1 MYPNAETTVEAGIA
15 ISSPSAFLYETAFSL
30 ILLTVAFVTILICCG
45 IMLVTT
51 ISVKMAGFISKIVTS
66 WFVCAMNSAVSPL
79 LEKRIMIEGLLR
91 ALIQSIG
98 APSYAKISNEA
109 SLFKK

>member
-1 MYPNAETTVEAGIA
+1 MYPNAKTTVEAGIV

-30 ILLTVAFVTILICCG
+30 ILLTVAFVTILICCWCNLSIFG

-66 WFVCAMNSAVSPL
+66 
-79 LEKRIMIEGLLR
+79 
-91 ALIQSIG
+91 
-98 APSYAKISNEA
+98 
-109 SLFKK
+109 

>member
-1 MYPNAETTVEAGIA
+1 
-15 ISSPSAFLYETAFSL
+15 
-30 ILLTVAFVTILICCG
+30 
-45 IMLVTT
+45 
-51 ISVKMAGFISKIVTS
+51 
-66 WFVCAMNSAVSPL
+66 MNSAVSPL
-79 LEKRIMIEGLLR
+79 LEKRIMIEWLLR